1 MKLFKRQF
9 LFFFVLLVA
18 SHSFFAQK
26 REPTVADTFV
36 NKDYHYLKN
45 QIIKSE
51 KDSVKLKSYLHYF
64 VQKAKRENN
73 ENELYHYYRHFHF
86 YHSDSKH
93 LVHSDSSIYYAKKL
107 NDNALIGD
115 AYYSKSVVYFFRK
128 DYKKALDNTLTANDY
143 IQKTNDDYLKAKIQ
157 YRIANIKLYLGFY
170 EEAILLF
177 QESSSYFS
185 QENDYN
191 NQKGYLKSL
200 GGLAKCYTSLGKYD
214 LATKTLKQGI
224 EVAHEHNF
232 DFDVHYFE
240 KTQGINEY
248 FKKNY
253 KLAIQQL
260 KQALPTIIENKD
272 IPAEATLYFYLG
284 KSFSAINEKQKAMA
298 YFFKVDRILNNA
310 TFITPELRENYEIL
324 LDYYKQENNTEK
336 QLEYVNG
343 LLDADKVLYQNYQY
357 LSGKIHKEYDTKS
370 LLKEKEQLETAL
382 SNQEAKSN
390 AYIGL
395 AVVFAIGLGVF
406 GWFYIKKQRL
416 YKHLF
421 EALMQE
427 TVKKLDVKATRKPIA
442 KTIGINQ
449 EVVEDLLIKL
459 GRFEEQRLTNF
470 QISLRPIQNI
480 FLR

>member
-18 SHSFFAQK
+18 SHSFFAQR

-93 LVHSDSSIYYAKKL
+93 LVHSDSAIYYAKKL

-170 EEAILLF
+170 EEAILVF

-191 NQKGYLKSL
+191 NQK
-200 GGLAKCYTSLGKYD
+200 
-214 LATKTLKQGI
+214 
-224 EVAHEHNF
+224 
-232 DFDVHYFE
+232 
-240 KTQGINEY
+240 
-248 FKKNY
+248 
-253 KLAIQQL
+253 
-260 KQALPTIIENKD
+260 
-272 IPAEATLYFYLG
+272 
-284 KSFSAINEKQKAMA
+284 
-298 YFFKVDRILNNA
+298 
-310 TFITPELRENYEIL
+310 
-324 LDYYKQENNTEK
+324 
-336 QLEYVNG
+336 
-343 LLDADKVLYQNYQY
+343 
-357 LSGKIHKEYDTKS
+357 
-370 LLKEKEQLETAL
+370 
-382 SNQEAKSN
+382 
-390 AYIGL
+390 
-395 AVVFAIGLGVF
+395 
-406 GWFYIKKQRL
+406 
-416 YKHLF
+416 
-421 EALMQE
+421 
-427 TVKKLDVKATRKPIA
+427 
-442 KTIGINQ
+442 
-449 EVVEDLLIKL
+449 
-459 GRFEEQRLTNF
+459 
-470 QISLRPIQNI
+470 
-480 FLR
+480 